1 MLIGVDK
8 RVGFRHAIDDKEY
21 AFSYSGSRIKH
32 RTPYYLVAK
41 GIEKLHEKNSGF
53 HVEYCSR
60 RKVQYLVFSNFLLV
74 LKIFLFWEENWA
86 IDYNSMEF

>member
-32 RTPYYLVAK
+32 RTPYDLVAK

-60 RKVQYLVFSNFLLV
+60 RKVQYLVFSNFFAS
-74 LKIFLFWEENWA
+74 IENVF
-86 IDYNSMEF
+86 ILGRKLGNRL

>member
-32 RTPYYLVAK
+32 RTPYDLVAK

-60 RKVQYLVFSNFLLV
+60 RKVQYLVFSNFFASIENVFILV
-74 LKIFLFWEENWA
+74 RKLGNRL
-86 IDYNSMEF
+86 

>member
-8 RVGFRHAIDDKEY
+8 RAGFRHAIDDKEY
-21 AFSYSGSRIKH
+21 AFFYSGSRIKH
-32 RTPYYLVAK
+32 RTPYDLVAK

-53 HVEYCSR
+53 HVKYCSR
-60 RKVQYLVFSNFLLV
+60 RKVQYLVFSNFLLE
-74 LKIFLFWEENWA
+74 LKIFSFWEENWA